1 MSNKKQIRK
10 YLAADLISALLSWT
24 VFNYFYIDVS
34 PDHNTAYLP
43 GLVLF
48 PSFWILLYFLA
59 GFYHDVYQ
67 RSRLKEL
74 GRSILIAVTGT
85 VVIFLHLISLDI
97 ISAGDRSFFSSFL
110 GLFYIHFLSSYI
122 PRLLITSATISAIVK
137 GRLGFNTI
145 IIGSDKKAIDIYTE
159 INNQIRST
167 GNKFIGFISIN
178 GKGRYPM
185 DKYLKHLGNV
195 EQLSEIISDQDV
207 REVIL
212 AIEPCEHGNIGGIIG
227 MLDQQGLAVRAIPA
241 MHEILTGRVRLN
253 TIIETPLIRISYELM
268 PEWQKNLKKALDIII
283 SVAALFLLL
292 PLSLVIM
299 LWIRFSSRG
308 PVFYSHERIGK
319 NGKPFMIYK
328 FRTMVNNAEKN
339 GPELSSWNDAR
350 VTKPGRFLRRT
361 RLDELPNFINVLKGD
376 MSLVGPRP
384 ERRYYIDQIIEKAP
398 HYNYLLKIKP
408 GITSWGQVKFGYA
421 ENVDQMIQ
429 RLRYDIIYLQNMSV
443 FVDFQI
449 LILTVLTILNK
460 DPHQKSLN
468 LPPE

>member
-10 YLAADLISALLSWT
+10 YLACDLISALLSWT
-24 VFNYFYIDVS
+24 AFYYYFISIPLHDNAEYLQGLAVF
-34 PDHNTAYLP
+34 TA
-43 GLVLF
+43 
-48 PSFWILLYFLA
+48 FWILLYFLS

-74 GRSILIAVTGT
+74 GRSILITITGT
-85 VVIFLHLISLDI
+85 VMIFLYLITMDI
-97 ISAGDRSFFSSFL
+97 ISDGYRSFLGSFL

-122 PRLLITSATISAIVK
+122 PRLLITSATVSAINK

-145 IIGSDKKAIDIYTE
+145 IIGSDRKAVEIFIE

-178 GKGRYPM
+178 GKGGYPM
-185 DKYLKHLGNV
+185 DKYLNHLGSV
-195 EQLSEIISDQDV
+195 DHLSEIISGQDV
-207 REVIL
+207 SEVIL
-212 AIEPCEHGNIGGIIG
+212 AIEPCEHDNIGGIIG
-227 MLDQQGLAVRAIPA
+227 MLDQRGLAVKAIPA

-253 TIIETPLIRISYELM
+253 TIIETPLIRISYKLM
-268 PEWQKNLKKALDIII
+268 PAWQKNLKKTLDIII
-283 SVAALFLLL
+283 SLSALVILL
-292 PLSLVIM
+292 PLSLIIM
-299 LWIRFSSRG
+299 LWIKLSSRG
-308 PVFYSHERIGK
+308 PVLYSHERIGK
-319 NGKPFMIYK
+319 DGKPFMIYK
-328 FRTMVNNAEKN
+328 FRTMVNNAETN
-339 GPELSSWNDAR
+339 GPELSSCNDVR
-350 VTKPGRFLRRT
+350 VTKAGRFLRRT
-361 RLDELPNFINVLKGD
+361 RLDELPNFLNVLKGD

-398 HYNYLLKIKP
+398 HYNHLLKIKP

-449 LILTVLTILNK
+449 IILTVLTILNK
-460 DPHQKSLN
+460 DPHQRSMN
-468 LPPE
+468 LPQG